1 MLDTDSNR
9 SILFSTSLFT
19 NPYTMKVTYK
29 VERIFPLEQYGN
41 VKPSITMEKE
51 LDNEDDEAKFLAEAE
66 DVCIKSFISFKS
78 KLK

>member
-1 MLDTDSNR
+1 
-9 SILFSTSLFT
+9 
-19 NPYTMKVTYK
+19 MKVTYK

-41 VKPSITMEKE
+41 VKPSIIIEE
-51 LDNEDDEAKFLAEAE
+51 EINSEEERAKFLAEAE